1 MGRGAGR
8 GARYLGRSIEWMRH
22 DFYELIRLGEA
33 ADVPD
38 RCSDAA
44 AFIAS
49 RSMPIDN
56 LHYVGLFRSLSSSSR
71 SSAKQPHGGYM
82 AIPYLAV

>member
-8 GARYLGRSIEWMRH
+8 GARYLGRLIEWMRH
-22 DFYELIRLGEA
+22 DFYGLIRLGEA
-33 ADVPD
+33 ACVPD

-56 LHYVGLFRSLSSSSR
+56 LHYVGLFRSSLPA
-71 SSAKQPHGGYM
+71 AKVPQNNPT
-82 AIPYLAV
+82 AVIWQNLT